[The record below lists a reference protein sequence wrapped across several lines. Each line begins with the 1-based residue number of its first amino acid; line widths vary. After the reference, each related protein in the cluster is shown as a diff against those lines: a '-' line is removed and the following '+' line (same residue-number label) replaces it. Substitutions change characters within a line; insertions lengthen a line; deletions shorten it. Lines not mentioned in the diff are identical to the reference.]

1 MSVSCVLVS
10 DEALARQLQEEEE
23 SRVREKHK
31 GKGHLKFR
39 RLTEPS
45 SLASMAT
52 ENYRAHHNSSPP
64 QLGQESPAAIVPGS
78 PQTGRGLK
86 EIMSEQKVQEI
97 QENELVWM
105 HCSGNKKYM

>member
-64 QLGQESPAAIVPGS
+64 QLGQGSPAVIVPGS

-97 QENELVWM
+97 HENELVWM
-105 HCSGNKKYM
+105 CCSGNKKYM